1 MAALLASLQNVHL
14 TYGQAPL
21 LAGANMMIGK
31 GARIALVGRN
41 GSGKSTLLKILA
53 GLVELDEGTRFI
65 NPSATVRYL
74 DQEPDPSG
82 FDSIGDYAAS
92 QLTAEDESWK
102 SDALLW
108 EMGVDPASD
117 PKILS
122 GGEVRRAALVRAIA
136 SGPDL
141 LLLDEPTNH
150 LDLPAIEWLENFLAA
165 QKSAMVIISHDRAF
179 ASRLSTS
186 CVWVDRGQT
195 REFSK
200 GFAGF
205 EDWRD
210 KVLAEEELD
219 QHKLARKIV
228 REEHWLRY
236 GVTARRKRNQ
246 RRLADL
252 HALRAQKRNYQGP
265 QGQVKLEA
273 GIAEK
278 SGKQVIEAKNLNK
291 SYGDICPVRDFS
303 IRIQAKD
310 RIGIVGPNGAGKS
323 TLLNLLTGMLQPDSG
338 TVKSGAN
345 LHIATLDQRRTVLN
359 PDWTLAEAL
368 VNSGSDHVEI
378 NGRIKHV
385 HAYMKD
391 FLFAPHQARTKVKVL
406 SGGEKA
412 RIMLARAFA
421 LPSNFLVLDEPT
433 NDLDLETLDL
443 LQAMLSEYPG
453 TVLLVSHD
461 RDFLDRVVT
470 STIAFEGNGKWHVH
484 PGGYSDIPR
493 PQVQINETRPAKP
506 KNKPAIAKPKQQGF
520 LSFKDKH
527 ALKTLPATIAKLETE
542 ISDLQNKLADPD
554 LYQQDPEG
562 FNALSM
568 QLEKQSNKLQQC
580 EEQWLELEMLRETLQ
595 NS

>member
-1 MAALLASLQNVHL
+1 MAALLASLQNIHL

-21 LAGANMMIGK
+21 LAGASMMIGK

-53 GLVELDEGTRFI
+53 GHVEPDEGTRFVD
-65 NPSATVRYL
+65 PSVTVRYL
-74 DQEPDPSG
+74 DQEPDPTG
-82 FDSIGDYAAS
+82 FDSIGEYAAS
-92 QLTAEDESWK
+92 QLAPGDEDWK
-102 SDALLW
+102 VDALLW
-108 EMGVDPASD
+108 ELGVDPASD
-117 PKILS
+117 PTVLS

-136 SGPDL
+136 SEPDL

-150 LDLPAIEWLENFLAA
+150 LDLPVIEWLENYLAA
-165 QKSAMVIISHDRAF
+165 RKSALVTISHDRAF

-186 CVWVDRGQT
+186 CIWVDRGQT
-195 REFSK
+195 REFSQ

-210 KVLAEEELD
+210 NVLAEEELD

-252 HALRAQKRNYQGP
+252 HALRAQKRDYQGP

-273 GIAEK
+273 SAAQK
-278 SGKQVIEAKNLNK
+278 SGKQVVEAKNLSK
-291 SYGDICPVRDFS
+291 SYGDIRPVQDFS
-303 IRIQAKD
+303 IRIRAKD
-310 RIGIVGPNGAGKS
+310 CIGVVGPNGAGKS
-323 TLLNLLTGMLQPDSG
+323 TLLGLLTGTLQADTG
-338 TVKSGAN
+338 TVKLGTN
-345 LHIATLDQRRTVLN
+345 LQIASLDQRRAALDPN
-359 PDWTLAEAL
+359 WTLAEAL
-368 VNSGSDHVEI
+368 VNSGSDRVEI
-378 NGRIKHV
+378 NGKIKHV

-391 FLFAPHQARTKVKVL
+391 FLFSPHQARTKVEVL

-443 LQAMLSEYPG
+443 LQAMLAEYPG

-470 STIAFEGNGKWHVH
+470 STIAFEGNGNWRVH
-484 PGGYSDIPR
+484 PGGYSDIPKHTISTEDEK
-493 PQVQINETRPAKP
+493 Q
-506 KNKPAIAKPKQQGF
+506 NKPSQKPNTTKSKQSGKMT
-520 LSFKDKH
+520 FKDQH
-527 ALKTLPATIAKLETE
+527 ALKTLPATILE
-542 ISDLQNKLADPD
+542 
-554 LYQQDPEG
+554 
-562 FNALSM
+562 
-568 QLEKQSNKLQQC
+568 LEKDITSLQEELANPELYAQNPERFERISQRLEKKSAKLQQC
-580 EEQWLELEMLRETLQ
+580 EEQWLELEVQREKLEKG
-595 NS
+595 